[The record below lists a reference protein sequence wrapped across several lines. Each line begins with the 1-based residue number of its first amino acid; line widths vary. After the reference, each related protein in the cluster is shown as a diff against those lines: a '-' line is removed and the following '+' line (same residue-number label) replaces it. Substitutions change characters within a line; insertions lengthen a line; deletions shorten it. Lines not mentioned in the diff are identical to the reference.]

1 MYFLKN
7 NIFILAFFLTGCSSS
22 SYKAIVDKN
31 GGAQVISTPDRFL
44 PYCEKVI
51 KDDGTVLYGFMILFL
66 DEKKTVGTATGMLTS
81 KEFCLKWKS
90 GVQRILDH
98 SHQVVLA
105 GFGNINEPRVVERFS
120 HTFEKHGTFFDN
132 GRSMDFFSI
141 RNNRGDC
148 FSVNPDRCQ

>member
-1 MYFLKN
+1 MHLLKN
-7 NIFILAFFLTGCSSS
+7 NIFTLALFLIGCSSS
-22 SYKAIVDKN
+22 SYKAIVDKD
-31 GGAQVISTPDRFL
+31 GGAQVVATPDRFL

-66 DEKKTVGTATGMLTS
+66 DEKKTVGTATGMLTTQ
-81 KEFCLKWKS
+81 KACFEWKS
-90 GVQRILDH
+90 GVQRILDQ

-120 HTFEKHGTFFDN
+120 HTFEKHGTYFDN

-148 FSVNPDRCQ
+148 FSVNPDRCK